1 VNLGEDVLELRHI
14 SKTFP
19 GVVAIKNVDMTVK
32 SGEVHALL
40 GENGAGKST
49 LIKILS
55 GYHQPDKGGEM
66 LIAGRS
72 VTFRNPKDAMEA
84 SIHTIYQ
91 ELTLCPH
98 MTVAENIVLDKQDQF
113 KGFLQRRHE
122 YQSIAARALEDLGQS
137 EIEPNWLVKDLSI
150 AQQQVVEIA
159 KAVTSKAKIIL
170 MDEPT
175 SSISQNDAD
184 RLMDIIRGLKANGV
198 AIIYITHRLHE
209 IGGIADRITVLR
221 DGELAGTVN
230 NSDVTEKDLI
240 TMMVGREI
248 RNVYPKRE
256 VPIGDVVLRVENL
269 TSGELFKG
277 ISFDV
282 HKGEIFGI
290 GGLVGSMRTETLE
303 ALFGMRPI
311 TDGKIFLNG
320 KEFHPKNPRQ
330 AIKNRIAFVTEDRKK
345 SGLVLCLPVQE
356 NINILNAQRPSF
368 AGYVNWLNLK
378 AIANRHRKT
387 LNIRVSSIDQIV
399 SSLSGGNQQKVALAK
414 WLDCSPDVF
423 IFDEPTRGIDIGAKT
438 EIYTIMGELAAR
450 GTAIV
455 MVSSEL
461 PELISVADRILVMQ
475 EGRMK
480 GIVSKEDMTQE
491 YVMSLATQKGQ
502 LTTHYQ
508 PKEIENDASTNQD

>member
-1 VNLGEDVLELRHI
+1 VWVNLGENILELRHI

-19 GVVAIKNVDMTVK
+19 GIVALKNVNMNVR

-55 GYHQPDKGGEM
+55 GYHQPDKGGEL
-66 LIAGRS
+66 LIAGRP
-72 VTFRNPKDAMEA
+72 VTFKNPKDAIEA

-98 MTVAENIVLDKQDQF
+98 MTVAENIVLDKQGQF
-113 KGFLQRRHE
+113 KGILQRRRE
-122 YQSIAARALEDLGQS
+122 YESIAARALEDLGQS
-137 EIEPNWLVKDLSI
+137 EIDPNCLVKDLSI

-159 KAVTSKAKIIL
+159 KAVTSNAKIVL

-175 SSISQNDAD
+175 SSISQNDTD
-184 RLMDIIRGLKANGV
+184 KLMDIIRGLRADGV
-198 AIIYITHRLHE
+198 SIIYISHRLHE

-221 DGELAGTVN
+221 DGELVGTVN
-230 NSDVTEKDLI
+230 NSEVTEKDLI
-240 TMMVGREI
+240 TMMVGRELK
-248 RNVYPKRE
+248 NVYPKRE

-269 TSGELFKG
+269 SSGDLFQG

-290 GGLVGSMRTETLE
+290 GGLVGSSRTETLE
-303 ALFGMRPI
+303 AFFGMRPI

-320 KEFHPKNPRQ
+320 KEFRPKDPRQ
-330 AIKNRIAFVTEDRKK
+330 AIKHRIAFVTEDRKK
-345 SGLVLCLPVQE
+345 SGLVLCLPVHE
-356 NINILNAQRPSF
+356 NINLVNAQKPSF
-368 AGYVNWLNLK
+368 AGYLNWSKLK
-378 AIANRHRKT
+378 AVANGHRRT
-387 LNIRVSSIDQIV
+387 LNIRVNRVEQIV

-414 WLDCSPDVF
+414 WLDFSPEVI

-438 EIYTIMGELAAR
+438 EIYLIMGELAAR

-461 PELISVADRILVMQ
+461 PELISVADRIMVMQ

-480 GIVSKEDMTQE
+480 GILSKEETTQE
-491 YVMSLATQKGQ
+491 RVMSLATQKVQ
-502 LTTHYQ
+502 
-508 PKEIENDASTNQD
+508 

>member
-1 VNLGEDVLELRHI
+1 VNLSDHTLELRQI
-14 SKTFP
+14 SKSFP
-19 GVVAIKNVDMTVK
+19 GIVALDNVNFEVR

-55 GYHQPDKGGEM
+55 GYHQPDPGGEM
-66 LIAGRS
+66 LLGGEPI
-72 VTFRNPKDAMEA
+72 TFRNPKDAIEA

-113 KGFLQRRHE
+113 KGFLQRRQD
-122 YQSIAARALEDLGQS
+122 YNAIATQALEDLGQS
-137 EIEPNWLVKDLSI
+137 EIDPNWLVKDLSI
-150 AQQQVVEIA
+150 GQQQVVEIA
-159 KAVTSKAKIIL
+159 KAVTSKAKFVL

-184 RLMDIIRGLKANGV
+184 KLMDIIRGLKADGV
-198 AIIYITHRLHE
+198 AIIYISHRLHE

-221 DGELAGTVN
+221 DGELVGTVN
-230 NSDVTEKDLI
+230 NSDVTERDLI
-240 TMMVGREI
+240 TMMVGRDI
-248 RNVYPKRE
+248 NNVYPKRE
-256 VPIGDVVLRVENL
+256 VPIGEVVLRVENL
-269 TSGELFKG
+269 ASGELLKG

-311 TDGKIFLNG
+311 TDGKIYLNG
-320 KEFHPKNPRQ
+320 EVFHPLSPRQ
-330 AIKNRIAFVTEDRKK
+330 AIKHRIAFVTEDRKK
-345 SGLVLCLPVQE
+345 SGLVLCLPVHE
-356 NINILNAQRPSF
+356 NINIVNAQQPSF
-368 AGYVNWLNLK
+368 AGYLNWSKLK
-378 AIANRHRKT
+378 TIANNHRKS
-387 LNIRVSSIDQIV
+387 LNIKVRSIEQIV
-399 SSLSGGNQQKVALAK
+399 NSLSGGNQQKVALAK
-414 WLDCSPDVF
+414 WLDFNPEVI

-438 EIYTIMGELAAR
+438 EIYSIMGDLAAQ
-450 GTAIV
+450 GSAIV

-461 PELISVADRILVMQ
+461 PELISVADRIMVMQ

-480 GIVSKEDMTQE
+480 GIVSNKEATQE
-491 YVMSLATQKGQ
+491 LVMSLATQEAKHLS
-502 LTTHYQ
+502 LTSNGGN
-508 PKEIENDASTNQD
+508 IA

>member
-1 VNLGEDVLELRHI
+1 MGGYILELRHI
-14 SKTFP
+14 SKTYP
-19 GVVAIKNVDMTVK
+19 GVVALKNVNMGVR

-66 LIAGRS
+66 LIAGKP

-91 ELTLCPH
+91 ELTLCPQ

-113 KGFLQRRHE
+113 KGFLQRRQE
-122 YQSIAARALEDLGQS
+122 YQAIAARALKALGQS
-137 EIEPNWLVKDLSI
+137 EIDPNGLVKDLSI

-159 KAVTSKAKIIL
+159 KAVTSNAKIVL

-184 RLMDIIRGLKANGV
+184 RLMDIIRGLRGNGV
-198 AIIYITHRLHE
+198 AIIYISHRLHE

-221 DGELAGTVN
+221 DGELVGTVN
-230 NSDVTEKDLI
+230 NSDVNENDLI
-240 TMMVGREI
+240 TMMVGRELT
-248 RNVYPKRE
+248 NVYPKRE

-269 TSGELFKG
+269 TSGELLKG

-290 GGLVGSMRTETLE
+290 GGLVGSRRTETLE
-303 ALFGMRPI
+303 ALFGMRQI
-311 TDGKIFLNG
+311 TDGKIILNG
-320 KEFHPKNPRQ
+320 EEFRPTSPRQ
-330 AIKNRIAFVTEDRKK
+330 AIKHRIAFVTEDRKK
-345 SGLVLCLPVQE
+345 SGLVLCLPVHE
-356 NINILNAQRPSF
+356 NINLVNAQQPSF
-368 AGYVNWLNLK
+368 GGYLNWSKLK
-378 AIANRHRKT
+378 AVADRQRRA
-387 LNIRVSSIDQIV
+387 LNIRVSSIEQIV

-414 WLDCSPDVF
+414 WLDFSPDVI

-438 EIYTIMGELAAR
+438 EIYSIMGELAAR
-450 GTAIV
+450 GAAIV

-461 PELISVADRILVMQ
+461 PELISVADRIMVMQ

-480 GIVSKEDMTQE
+480 GIVSKKEATQE
-491 YVMSLATQKGQ
+491 LVISLATQKAQEPSHIATGG
-502 LTTHYQ
+502 Y
-508 PKEIENDASTNQD
+508 

>member
-1 VNLGEDVLELRHI
+1 MSFGEDILELRHI
-14 SKTFP
+14 GKTFP
-19 GVVAIKNVDMTVK
+19 GVVALKNVDLIVK

-55 GYHQPDKGGEM
+55 GYHQPDSGGEL
-66 LIAGRS
+66 LIAGKP
-72 VTFRNPKDAMEA
+72 VTFKNPKDAIEA
-84 SIHTIYQ
+84 SIITIYQ

-113 KGFLQRRHE
+113 KGFLLKKHE
-122 YQSIAARALEDLGQS
+122 YQAIAAKALEDLNQS
-137 EIEPNWLVKDLSI
+137 EINPDSLVKDLSI

-159 KAVTSKAKIIL
+159 KAVTSKAKIVL

-184 RLMDIIRGLKANGV
+184 RLMDIIRNLRANGV
-198 AIIYITHRLHE
+198 AIVYISHRLHE

-221 DGELAGTVN
+221 DGELVGTVN
-230 NSDVTEKDLI
+230 NADVTEKDLI
-240 TMMVGREI
+240 TMMVGREQTT
-248 RNVYPKRE
+248 VYPKRE
-256 VPIGDVVLRVENL
+256 VPIGDVVLKVENL
-269 TSGELFKG
+269 TSGNLFSG

-282 HKGEIFGI
+282 RKGEILGI
-290 GGLVGSMRTETLE
+290 GGLVGSRRTEMLE

-311 TDGKIFLNG
+311 TDGKMFLNG
-320 KEFHPKNPRQ
+320 EEFFPKNPRHT
-330 AIKNRIAFVTEDRKK
+330 IKHRIAFVTEDRKK
-345 SGLVLCLPVQE
+345 SGLVLCLPVHE
-356 NINILNAQRPSF
+356 NINMVNAQRPSF
-368 AGYVNWLNLK
+368 AGYLNWSKLK
-378 AIANRHRKT
+378 VIANNQQKA
-387 LNIRVSSIDQIV
+387 LNIRVSSIEQIV
-399 SSLSGGNQQKVALAK
+399 SSLSGGNQQKVALSK
-414 WLDCSPDVF
+414 WLDFSPVLI

-438 EIYTIMGELAAR
+438 EIYTIMGELAAQ

-480 GIVSKEDMTQE
+480 GILSKEEMTQE
-491 YVMSLATQKGQ
+491 RVMSLATQKTQ
-502 LTTHYQ
+502 
-508 PKEIENDASTNQD
+508 

>member
-1 VNLGEDVLELRHI
+1 MNLGEYILELRHI
-14 SKTFP
+14 SKTYP
-19 GVVAIKNVDMTVK
+19 GVVALKNVDMGVR

-66 LIAGRS
+66 LIAGKP
-72 VTFRNPKDAMEA
+72 VTFRNPKDAMDA

-91 ELTLCPH
+91 ELTLCPQ

-113 KGFLQRRHE
+113 KGFLQRKQE
-122 YQSIAARALEDLGQS
+122 YQAIAARALKELGQS
-137 EIEPNWLVKDLSI
+137 EIEPDWLVKNLSI

-159 KAVTSKAKIIL
+159 KAVTSKAKIVL

-184 RLMDIIRGLKANGV
+184 RLMDIIRGLRANGV
-198 AIIYITHRLHE
+198 AIIYISHRLHE

-221 DGELAGTVN
+221 DGELVGTVN
-230 NSDVTEKDLI
+230 NSDVNEKDLI
-240 TMMVGREI
+240 TMMVGRELT
-248 RNVYPKRE
+248 NVYPKRD

-269 TSGELFKG
+269 TSGELLKG

-290 GGLVGSMRTETLE
+290 GGLVGSRRSETLE

-311 TDGKIFLNG
+311 TGGRLFLNG
-320 KEFHPKNPRQ
+320 EEYHPTSPRQ
-330 AIKNRIAFVTEDRKK
+330 AIKHRIAFVTEDRKK
-345 SGLVLCLPVQE
+345 SGLVLCLPVHE
-356 NINILNAQRPSF
+356 NINLVNAQQPSF
-368 AGYVNWLNLK
+368 GGYLNWSKLK
-378 AIANRHRKT
+378 AVADRQRRA
-387 LNIRVSSIDQIV
+387 LNIRVSSIEQIV

-414 WLDCSPDVF
+414 WLDFSPVVI

-438 EIYTIMGELAAR
+438 EIYSIMGELAAR
-450 GTAIV
+450 GAAIV

-461 PELISVADRILVMQ
+461 PELISVADRIMVMQ

-480 GIVSKEDMTQE
+480 GIVSKNEATQE
-491 YVMSLATQKGQ
+491 LVISLATQKAQ
-502 LTTHYQ
+502 EPSH
-508 PKEIENDASTNQD
+508 ISTGGYIA

>member
-1 VNLGEDVLELRHI
+1 MNSGEHILELRHI

-19 GVVAIKNVDMTVK
+19 GVVALQNVSMSVR

-55 GYHQPDKGGEM
+55 GYHPPDKGGEM
-66 LIAGRS
+66 LIAGKP
-72 VTFRNPKDAMEA
+72 VTFKSPKDAIGA

-113 KGFLQRRHE
+113 KGFLQKRRE
-122 YQSIAARALEDLGQS
+122 YQAIAARALKELGQS
-137 EIEPNWLVKDLSI
+137 EIDPNWLVKDLSI

-159 KAVTSKAKIIL
+159 KAITSKAQIVL

-184 RLMDIIRGLKANGV
+184 RLMDIIRGLRVNGV
-198 AIIYITHRLHE
+198 AIIYISHRLHE

-221 DGELAGTVN
+221 DGELVGTVN
-230 NSDVTEKDLI
+230 NSDVTERDLI
-240 TMMVGREI
+240 TMMVGRELT
-248 RNVYPKRE
+248 NVYPKRE
-256 VPIGDVVLRVENL
+256 VPIGEVVLRVENL

-290 GGLVGSMRTETLE
+290 GGLVGSKRTETLE
-303 ALFGMRPI
+303 ALFGIRPI

-320 KEFHPKNPRQ
+320 EQFLPRNPRQ
-330 AIKNRIAFVTEDRKK
+330 SIKHSIAFVTEDRKK
-345 SGLVLCLPVQE
+345 SGLVPCLPVYE
-356 NINILNAQRPSF
+356 NINLVNAQQPSF
-368 AGYVNWLNLK
+368 AGYLNWSKLK

-387 LNIRVSSIDQIV
+387 LNIRVSRIEQIV

-414 WLDCSPDVF
+414 WLDFAPQV
-423 IFDEPTRGIDIGAKT
+423 ILFDEPTRGIDIGAKT
-438 EIYTIMGELAAR
+438 EIYSIMGELAAR
-450 GTAIV
+450 GAAIV

-461 PELISVADRILVMQ
+461 PELISVADRIMVMQ
-475 EGRMK
+475 EGQMK
-480 GIVSKEDMTQE
+480 GILSKQEATQE
-491 YVMSLATQKGQ
+491 NVMSLATQK
-502 LTTHYQ
+502 TR
-508 PKEIENDASTNQD
+508 

>member
-1 VNLGEDVLELRHI
+1 LGDFTLELRHI

-19 GVVAIKNVDMTVK
+19 GIVALDNVDFEVR

-55 GYHQPDKGGEM
+55 GYHQPDQGGEI
-66 LIAGRS
+66 LIGGKPTA
-72 VTFRNPKDAMEA
+72 FRNPKDAKEA

-113 KGFLQRRHE
+113 KGFMQRRHE
-122 YQSIAARALEDLGQS
+122 YRTIATQALEDLGQS
-137 EIEPNWLVKDLSI
+137 EIDPNWLVKDLSI
-150 AQQQVVEIA
+150 GQQQVVEIA
-159 KAVTSKAKIIL
+159 KAVTSKAKFVL

-184 RLMDIIRGLKANGV
+184 KLMDIIRGLKADGV
-198 AIIYITHRLHE
+198 AIIYISHRLHE

-221 DGELAGTVN
+221 DGELVGTVD
-230 NSDVTEKDLI
+230 NSDVTERDLI
-240 TMMVGREI
+240 TMMVGRDI
-248 RNVYPKRE
+248 DNVYPKRE
-256 VPIGDVVLRVENL
+256 VPIGEVVLRVENL
-269 TSGELFKG
+269 ASGELLKG

-303 ALFGMRPI
+303 TLFGMRPI

-320 KEFHPKNPRQ
+320 EVFHPMSPRQ
-330 AIKNRIAFVTEDRKK
+330 AIKKKIAFVTEDRKK
-345 SGLVLCLPVQE
+345 SGLVLCLPVHE
-356 NINILNAQRPSF
+356 NINIVNAQQPSF
-368 AGYVNWLNLK
+368 AGYLNWSKLK
-378 AIANRHRKT
+378 TIANNHRRS
-387 LNIRVSSIDQIV
+387 LNIKVRSIEQIV
-399 SSLSGGNQQKVALAK
+399 NSLSGGNQQKVALAK
-414 WLDCSPDVF
+414 WLDFNPEVI

-438 EIYTIMGELAAR
+438 EIYSIMGELAAR

-461 PELISVADRILVMQ
+461 PELISVADRIMVMQ

-480 GIVSKEDMTQE
+480 GIVSNKDATQE
-491 YVMSLATQKGQ
+491 LVMSLATQETKHLS
-502 LTTHYQ
+502 LTSNGVN
-508 PKEIENDASTNQD
+508 I

>member
-1 VNLGEDVLELRHI
+1 MSFGEDILELRRI

-19 GVVAIKNVDMTVK
+19 GVVALRNVDLRVR

-55 GYHQPDKGGEM
+55 GYHQPDSGGEM
-66 LIAGRS
+66 LIAGKPI
-72 VTFRNPKDAMEA
+72 TFKNPKDAIEA
-84 SIHTIYQ
+84 SIITIYQ

-113 KGFLQRRHE
+113 KGFLLRKDE
-122 YQSIAARALEDLGQS
+122 YQAIATKVLADLNQRD
-137 EIEPNWLVKDLSI
+137 IDPNSLVKDLSI

-159 KAVTSKAKIIL
+159 KAVTSKAKIVL

-184 RLMDIIRGLKANGV
+184 RLMDIIRSLRANGV
-198 AIIYITHRLHE
+198 AIVYISHRLHE

-221 DGELAGTVN
+221 DGELVGTVN
-230 NSDVTEKDLI
+230 NADVTEKDLI
-240 TMMVGREI
+240 TMMVGREQTT
-248 RNVYPKRE
+248 VYPKRE
-256 VPIGDVVLRVENL
+256 VPIGDVVLKVENL
-269 TSGELFKG
+269 TSDNLFKG

-282 HKGEIFGI
+282 RKGEILGI
-290 GGLVGSMRTETLE
+290 GGLVGSRRTEMLE

-311 TDGKIFLNG
+311 TDGKMYLNG
-320 KEFHPKNPRQ
+320 NEFFPSNPRH
-330 AIKNRIAFVTEDRKK
+330 AIKHRIAFVTEDRKK
-345 SGLVLCLPVQE
+345 SGLVLCLPVHE
-356 NINILNAQRPSF
+356 NINMVNAQRPSF
-368 AGYVNWLNLK
+368 AGYLNWSKLK
-378 AIANRHRKT
+378 VIANNQRKA
-387 LNIRVSSIDQIV
+387 LNIRVSSIEQIV

-414 WLDCSPDVF
+414 WLDFSPVLI

-438 EIYTIMGELAAR
+438 EIYTIMGELAAQ

-461 PELISVADRILVMQ
+461 PELISVADRIMVMQ

-480 GIVSKEDMTQE
+480 GILSKEEMTQE
-491 YVMSLATQKGQ
+491 KVISLATQKAQ
-502 LTTHYQ
+502 
-508 PKEIENDASTNQD
+508 

>member
-1 VNLGEDVLELRHI
+1 MIHAFEMGTNGEEVWVSLGENILELRHI

-19 GVVAIKNVDMTVK
+19 GVVALKNVDLKVK

-55 GYHQPDKGGEM
+55 GYHQPDSGGEM
-66 LIAGRS
+66 LIAGKP
-72 VTFRNPKDAMEA
+72 VTFRNPKDAIEA
-84 SIHTIYQ
+84 SIVTIYQ

-113 KGFLQRRHE
+113 KGVLLRKRE
-122 YQSIAARALEDLGQS
+122 YQAIASRALEDLNQS
-137 EIEPNWLVKDLSI
+137 EIDPDWLVKDLSI

-159 KAVTSKAKIIL
+159 KAVTSKAKIVL

-184 RLMDIIRGLKANGV
+184 RLMDIIRSLRANGV
-198 AIIYITHRLHE
+198 AIIYISHRLHE

-221 DGELAGTVN
+221 DGELVGTVN
-230 NSDVTEKDLI
+230 NSDVTEKNLI
-240 TMMVGREI
+240 AMMVGREST
-248 RNVYPKRE
+248 NVYPKRE
-256 VPIGDVVLRVENL
+256 VPIGDIVLRVENL

-277 ISFDV
+277 VSFDV
-282 HKGEIFGI
+282 HKGEILGI
-290 GGLVGSMRTETLE
+290 GGLVGSRRTETLE

-311 TDGKIFLNG
+311 TDGKVFLNG
-320 KEFHPKNPRQ
+320 EEFHPKNPRA
-330 AIKNRIAFVTEDRKK
+330 AIKHRIAFVTEDRKK
-345 SGLVLCLPVQE
+345 SGLVPCLPVFE
-356 NINILNAQRPSF
+356 NINMVNAQKPSL
-368 AGYVNWLNLK
+368 AGYLNWSKLK
-378 AIANRHRKT
+378 EVANRYRGT
-387 LNIRVSSIDQIV
+387 LNIRVRSIEQLV

-414 WLDCSPDVF
+414 WLDFAPELI

-438 EIYTIMGELAAR
+438 EIYSIMGELASR

-461 PELISVADRILVMQ
+461 PELISVADRIMVMQ

-480 GIVSKEDMTQE
+480 GILSKEELTQE
-491 YVMSLATQKGQ
+491 RVMSLATQKTQ
-502 LTTHYQ
+502 
-508 PKEIENDASTNQD
+508 

>member
-1 VNLGEDVLELRHI
+1 MGESILEIRHI

-19 GVVAIKNVDMTVK
+19 GIVALKNVSMRVS

-66 LIAGRS
+66 LIAGIP
-72 VTFRNPKDAMEA
+72 VTFRSPKDAIEA

-98 MTVAENIVLDKQDQF
+98 MTVAENIVLDKQGRF

-122 YQSIAARALEDLGQS
+122 YQAIAARALEDLGQS
-137 EIEPNWLVKDLSI
+137 EIDPHWLVKDLSI

-159 KAVTSKAKIIL
+159 KAITSKAKIVL

-184 RLMDIIRGLKANGV
+184 RLMDIIRGLRDKGV
-198 AIIYITHRLHE
+198 AIIYISHRLHE

-221 DGELAGTVN
+221 DGELVGTVN

-240 TMMVGREI
+240 TMMVGRELK
-248 RNVYPKRE
+248 NVYPKRE

-269 TSGELFKG
+269 ASGELFKE

-282 HKGEIFGI
+282 HRGEIFGI

-320 KEFHPKNPRQ
+320 KEFHPTNPRQ
-330 AIKNRIAFVTEDRKK
+330 AIKHRIAFVTEDRKK
-345 SGLVLCLPVQE
+345 SGLVLCLPVYE
-356 NINILNAQRPSF
+356 NINLVNAQQPSL
-368 AGYVNWLNLK
+368 AGYLNWSKLK
-378 AIANRHRKT
+378 AVANRQRKT
-387 LNIRVSSIDQIV
+387 LNIRVRSIEQIV
-399 SSLSGGNQQKVALAK
+399 NSLSGGNQQKVALAK
-414 WLDCSPDVF
+414 WLDFSPEVI

-438 EIYTIMGELAAR
+438 EIYSIMGELAAR

-461 PELISVADRILVMQ
+461 PELISVADRIMVMQ

-480 GIVSKEDMTQE
+480 GIVSKKEATQE
-491 YVMSLATQKGQ
+491 RVMSLATQKDQ
-502 LTTHYQ
+502 
-508 PKEIENDASTNQD
+508 